1 MKVTGIVVEYN
12 PFHNGHIHH
21 IQKARELTNCDIL
34 IAVMSGNWVQRG
46 EPAIIDKWERAKCAI
61 AHGVDLVVELPFLY
75 ATQSASEFAKG
86 AINVLK
92 ALYVDSIVFGSETNN
107 LEELKEISEL
117 SYNVDRFKEVLN
129 EGYSYPAA
137 YGYFATAYG
146 PNDILG
152 IAYLKEIQGTNIVP
166 YTIKR
171 TNQYHGNELDVIASA
186 SAIRKG
192 LLNNE
197 DITHTT
203 PMENLPIPKTW
214 EDYYPLLQHILLTST
229 REHLQSLLL
238 VDEGIEKHLINQAKV
253 SKTYE
258 EFINRCV
265 VKRYTKARIQRT
277 LVHILTQTLKQD
289 KINAN
294 HQVYIRVL
302 ARNEVGQ
309 NYIKTLRKEELIFA
323 NKYIQIPDC
332 YRELE
337 YRATVAY
344 SYPYANKLDIIEKE
358 IYGQYK

>member
-12 PFHNGHIHH
+12 PLHNGHIHH
-21 IQKARELTNCDIL
+21 IQKARELTNCDVL

-46 EPAIIDKWERAKCAI
+46 EPAIVDKWERAKAAI
-61 AHGVDLVVELPFLY
+61 ANGVDLVVELPFLY

-86 AINVLK
+86 AINILK
-92 ALYVDSIVFGSETNN
+92 ALKVDSIVFGSETNN
-107 LEELKEISEL
+107 LEELMEISEL

-137 YGYFATAYG
+137 YGYFADDYC

-152 IAYLKEIQGTNIVP
+152 IAYLKEIKDSNITP

-171 TNQYHGNELDVIASA
+171 TNSYHGNELESIASA
-186 SAIRKG
+186 SAIRNA

-197 DITHTT
+197 DVSHTT
-203 PMENLPIPKTW
+203 PMELPKPKTW

-229 REHLQSLLL
+229 REHLSKLLL
-238 VDEGIEKHLINQAKV
+238 VDEGIEKHLMNQAKT
-253 SKTYE
+253 SSTYK
-258 EFINRCV
+258 EFINKCV

-277 LVHILTQTLKQD
+277 LVHILAQTTKQD
-289 KINAN
+289 KVNAN
-294 HQVYIRVL
+294 HEVYIRVL

-332 YRELE
+332 YRDME
-337 YRATVAY
+337 YKATVAY
-344 SYPYANKLDIIEKE
+344 SYPFENKMEIIEKE